1 MNNWTCT
8 KSRTDLNLCL
18 TSGVE
23 VDLDPGKKYL
33 RDRGPSLNQYCLLRD
48 FKCPQIK
55 LISIIQKPITTN
67 TTYLPWYTVC
77 IACLHY
83 WSASLNQHSTLSHRH
98 QTASIKPL
106 HKCGP
111 YMPMAVL
118 IRASCRRLASAY
130 KNVDSWRNKQRR
142 RGKIS
147 VNWHIGIH

>member
-23 VDLDPGKKYL
+23 VDPDPGKKYL

-55 LISIIQKPITTN
+55 LISIIQKSITTN

-83 WSASLNQHSTLSHRH
+83 WSASLNQHCHTDTR
-98 QTASIKPL
+98 
-106 HKCGP
+106 
-111 YMPMAVL
+111 
-118 IRASCRRLASAY
+118 
-130 KNVDSWRNKQRR
+130 QRQLNLC
-142 RGKIS
+142 IS
-147 VNWHIGIH
+147 VGRICPWQYWLGLAAADSHPHTKMSTHDAINSDDAEKYL